1 MKIISKELIKNTAK
15 IGVDFIKK
23 NSPHILTGTAVVGVG
38 MTSFFAVKGALKAK
52 DILEEEKYRRK
63 EKLYIDYENSNLS
76 PETDNN
82 PPEELVRQTTELSK
96 KEVFKLIWKPI
107 LPAVITGATTI
118 ACIIGADAINAGRVA
133 ALMSACAISEKAL
146 EEYQKKNIELFGDKN
161 HDKIMNERAK
171 DDVAKH
177 DIPDDDLILKTGN
190 GNMIIFDA
198 LNGRYF
204 KGSRDAVDKVINA
217 INYDMMEHSEF
228 GDGFTSQNDLF
239 DDIGIFER
247 TQGGDGIGWNNR
259 YPILVDWRSALKDDE
274 IPVLVMYF
282 KSEPK
287 SRTDLLKRY

>member
-1 MKIISKELIKNTAK
+1 MKFISKEVVKNVTK
-15 IGVDFIKK
+15 IGLDFIKK

-63 EKLYIDYENSNLS
+63 EKLYIDYEKSNLS

-96 KEVFKLIWKPI
+96 KEVFKLIWKPM
-107 LPAVITGATTI
+107 LPAVVTGVTTI
-118 ACIIGADAINAGRVA
+118 ACIISADVINAGRAA

-146 EEYQKKNIELFGDKN
+146 EEYQKKNIELFGEKN

-171 DDVAKH
+171 DEVAKH

-190 GNMIIFDA
+190 GNMIILDT

-204 KGSRDAVDKVINA
+204 RGSRDAIDKVVNA
-217 INYDMMEHSEF
+217 INYDMMEHAEF
-228 GDGFTSQNDLF
+228 GDGFTSQNDFF

-287 SRTDLLKRY
+287 SRTELLKRY

>member
-1 MKIISKELIKNTAK
+1 MKFISKEVVKNATK
-15 IGVDFIKK
+15 IGLDFIKK

-63 EKLYIDYENSNLS
+63 EKLYIDYEKSNLS

-96 KEVFKLIWKPI
+96 KEVFKLVWKPI

-118 ACIIGADAINAGRVA
+118 ACIIGADVINAGRVA

-161 HDKIMNERAK
+161 HDKILNEKAK

-177 DIPDDDLILKTGN
+177 DIPDDDCMIKTGK
-190 GNMIIFDA
+190 GDMIILDA

-204 KGSRDAVDKVINA
+204 KGSRDAVDKMVNNL
-217 INYDMMEHSEF
+217 NYDMYERSAIS
-228 GDGFTSQNDLF
+228 DGFISQNDFF
-239 DDIGIFER
+239 DSIDVFER
-247 TQGGDGIGWNNR
+247 TQEGDHKGWNKR
-259 YPILVDWRSALKDDE
+259 YPILIDWRSALKDDE

-282 KSEPK
+282 KNPPLAEYQ
-287 SRTDLLKRY
+287 L